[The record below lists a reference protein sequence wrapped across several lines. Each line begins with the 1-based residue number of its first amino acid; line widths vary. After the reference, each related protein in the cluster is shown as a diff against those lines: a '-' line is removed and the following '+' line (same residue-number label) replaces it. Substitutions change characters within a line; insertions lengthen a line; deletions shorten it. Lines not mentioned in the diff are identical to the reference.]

1 MSRGADTCVKALA
14 SHHAPNK
21 RGARRV
27 PLKVFRALCERLGS
41 LGFVVVLGVAMMA
54 AVMRVA
60 AMVRTAVGM
69 AGGG

>member
-1 MSRGADTCVKALA
+1 M
-14 SHHAPNK
+14 
-21 RGARRV
+21 
-27 PLKVFRALCERLGS
+27 PLKVFGTECELLGS

-69 AGGG
+69 VRG